1 MTIKILLAD
10 DQALFREGLRM
21 VLSTQADLEVVGEAT
36 NGAEALQLAATLRP
50 DIVLMDMR
58 MPVLGGV
65 EATRRLHQSQP
76 DCRVIVLTTFDED
89 ELLFEGLRAG
99 AVGYLL
105 KAVSSPRLLEAIRT
119 VARGDSILD
128 PAITNK
134 VVAELTRLSHPHLAA
149 QSATQ
154 SLAEPISEREIEVL
168 RLLAAGASN
177 QEIADQLIVALNT
190 VKRHVSNIM
199 GKLGAENRA
208 QAVIKA
214 RQLGLV

>member
-21 VLSTQADLEVVGEAT
+21 VLATQPDFEVVGEAT
-36 NGAEALQLAATLRP
+36 NGAEALQLAAMLHP
-50 DIVLMDMR
+50 DIILMDMR

-65 EATRRLHQSQP
+65 EATRRLRATQP
-76 DCRVIVLTTFDED
+76 ECRVIVLTTFDED
-89 ELLFEGLRAG
+89 ELLFDGLRAG

-134 VVAELTRLSHPHLAA
+134 VVTELTRLSHPLPAP
-149 QSATQ
+149 QL
-154 SLAEPISEREIEVL
+154 LAEPISEREIEVL

-199 GKLGAENRA
+199 GKLGAENRT

-214 RQLGLV
+214 RQLGLL